1 MGLITLLLDIE
12 LSMNHKSRVS
22 SPIYIATIGLQAYV
36 LGGTADDI
44 TTVID

>member
-22 SPIYIATIGLQAYV
+22 SPIYIATMGLQAYLV
-36 LGGTADDI
+36 WSTTDDI